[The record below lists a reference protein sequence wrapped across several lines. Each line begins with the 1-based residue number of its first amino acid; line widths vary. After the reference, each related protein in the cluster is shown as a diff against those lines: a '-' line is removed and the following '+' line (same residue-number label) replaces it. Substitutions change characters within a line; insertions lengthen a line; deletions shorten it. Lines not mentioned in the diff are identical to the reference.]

1 MKYDTY
7 LGSFFDKSL
16 WSGGLAAFPDF
27 FYIKKEK
34 KQKEEGLLR
43 YLPILSSK
51 KGVSFNK
58 LEICLW
64 QVLRNN

>member
-34 KQKEEGLLR
+34 NKGKKAYLGICQFSVVKKEF
-43 YLPILSSK
+43 PST
-51 KGVSFNK
+51 N
-58 LEICLW
+58 
-64 QVLRNN
+64 